1 MMNFL
6 KKYGLPYG
14 LKLSLKRNTAKRQ
27 SLPYVDSKTILM
39 FFTSEGNQ
47 KIALVKGLQNKMEKE
62 GKKVTSMYLLMRDED
77 KPDVHMDEGME
88 RLVPED
94 FSVLGEIEKPEI
106 KNILNQEYDY
116 LIHADMES
124 GIYTDLIMAKC
135 KAKCRIGRYFPGH
148 EDYYDLMVGIP
159 EDKKINFL
167 LEQIYLY
174 TKAL

>member
-14 LKLSLKRNTAKRQ
+14 LKLSVKRNKVKRQ
-27 SLPYVDSKTILM
+27 SLTYVDSKTVLM

-62 GKKVTSMYLLMRDED
+62 GKKVTCMYLLKRDED

-88 RLVPED
+88 RLVPDD
-94 FSVLGEIEKPEI
+94 FSVMGEIDKPEI
-106 KNILNQEYDY
+106 KNILDQEFDY

-124 GIYTDLIMAKC
+124 GIYTDLVLAKC
-135 KAKCRIGRYFPGH
+135 KAKCRIGRYLPGH
-148 EDYYDLMVGIP
+148 EDYYDLMVGIT